1 MKKVFSLL
9 SAVCAISLSAAENP
23 VLLFDATYETDGNK
37 AEFAKGDKIAYAF
50 VASDR
55 VLKKVPGMKQ
65 GTKAL
70 VRTNA
75 QRMFYRAPGN
85 FTASQGTVSFW
96 FQMVNYD
103 LANDDL
109 QTIFSVIDADGR
121 KWPNGYHFRILKN
134 RKEWKHFI
142 VAQIY
147 YKDSKMSAAQNIQT
161 QLYTGKKPWKAGEW
175 HNITITWDNKQ
186 MCLYLDGVAGEAKP
200 STAGIPPNVPVRP
213 YNFQLPE
220 MTKGARI
227 FIGNLFNAKKECA
240 SAYDR
245 IRIFSKPLTAAEV
258 KALVDGDLAN
268 K

>member
-75 QRMFYRAPGN
+75 QRLFYKAPGN
-85 FTASQGTVSFW
+85 FTAAQGTVSFW

-103 LANDDL
+103 LENDDL
-109 QTIFSVIDADGR
+109 QSIFSVIDNNKR
-121 KWPNGYHFRILKN
+121 KWPNAFQFRILKN
-134 RKEWKHFI
+134 KKEWKNFI

-147 YKDSKMSAAQNIQT
+147 YKDDKMEKPINIQT
-161 QLYTGKKPWKAGEW
+161 QQFTGLKKWKAGEW

-186 MCLYLDGVAGEAKP
+186 MCLYLDGVADASNHGLP
-200 STAGIPPNVPVRP
+200 GVPPNVPVEK
-213 YNFQLPE
+213 YDFQLPE
-220 MTKGARI
+220 MTKEARI
-227 FIGNLFNAKKECA
+227 FIGNYFKAKDCS
-240 SAYDR
+240 SAFDQ
-245 IRIFSKPLTAAEV
+245 IRIYNKALTSAEV
-258 KALVDGDLAN
+258 KALVEKNLTT

>member
-1 MKKVFSLL
+1 MIAKNDPVNQSTMKKILFLL
-9 SAVCAISLSAAENP
+9 SLSALTLVFARNP
-23 VLLFDATYETDGNK
+23 NLLFDATYETDGNK

-121 KWPNGYHFRILKN
+121 KWPDGYHFRILKN
-134 RKEWKHFI
+134 RKEWKDFVI
-142 VAQIY
+142 A
-147 YKDSKMSAAQNIQT
+147 
-161 QLYTGKKPWKAGEW
+161 
-175 HNITITWDNKQ
+175 
-186 MCLYLDGVAGEAKP
+186 
-200 STAGIPPNVPVRP
+200 
-213 YNFQLPE
+213 
-220 MTKGARI
+220 
-227 FIGNLFNAKKECA
+227 
-240 SAYDR
+240 
-245 IRIFSKPLTAAEV
+245 
-258 KALVDGDLAN
+258 
-268 K
+268 